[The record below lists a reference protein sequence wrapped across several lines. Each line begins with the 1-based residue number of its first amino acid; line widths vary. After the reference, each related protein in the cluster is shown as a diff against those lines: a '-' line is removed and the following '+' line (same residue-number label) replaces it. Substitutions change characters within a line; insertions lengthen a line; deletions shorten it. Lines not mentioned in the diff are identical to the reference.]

1 MALLVKQWLLLSS
14 GIFLAHARPKGLF
27 YFPLFGPFVLTLL
40 SKESI
45 KYDTYNVYICKQN
58 ETDKLLGVLG
68 RRKFP
73 LSRWQ
78 KIIEMKA
85 TFYDE
90 IVMLSPLGNPLNY
103 K

>member
-1 MALLVKQWLLLSS
+1 MALLVKQWLLLSL
-14 GIFLAHARPKGLF
+14 GIFLAHARPKSLF
-27 YFPLFGPFVLTLL
+27 SFPFFDPFVLTVL

-45 KYDTYNVYICKQN
+45 RYDTNNTYICKRN

-68 RRKFP
+68 RWQFP
-73 LSRWQ
+73 LTSWQ

-90 IVMLSPLGNPLNY
+90 IVMLSP
-103 K
+103 

>member
-1 MALLVKQWLLLSS
+1 MALLVKQWLLLSL
-14 GIFLAHARPKGLF
+14 GIFLVHARPKGLF
-27 YFPLFGPFVLTLL
+27 CFPFDPFVLTVL

-45 KYDTYNVYICKQN
+45 RYDTNNVYICKQN
-58 ETDKLLGVLG
+58 ETDKLLGVLD

>member
-1 MALLVKQWLLLSS
+1 MAVAIVRDISCTRS
-14 GIFLAHARPKGLF
+14 AER
-27 YFPLFGPFVLTLL
+27 FVLFSLFC
-40 SKESI
+40 SFCFDFII
-45 KYDTYNVYICKQN
+45 KGIRYDTNNVYICKQN
-58 ETDKLLGVLG
+58 KTDRLLGVLG

>member
-1 MALLVKQWLLLSS
+1 MAVA
-14 GIFLAHARPKGLF
+14 IFRDISCTRSAERFAGF
-27 YFPLFGPFVLTLL
+27 VFPFDPFVLTVL

-45 KYDTYNVYICKQN
+45 RYDTNNVYICKQN

-90 IVMLSPLGNPLNY
+90 IVMLSP
-103 K
+103 

>member
-1 MALLVKQWLLLSS
+1 MAVAIVRDISCTRS
-14 GIFLAHARPKGLF
+14 AER
-27 YFPLFGPFVLTLL
+27 FVLFSLL
-40 SKESI
+40 ILLFWLYWSKESI
-45 KYDTYNVYICKQN
+45 RYDTNNVYICKQN
-58 ETDKLLGVLG
+58 ETDKLLGVLD

-90 IVMLSPLGNPLNY
+90 IFILSP
-103 K
+103 

>member
-1 MALLVKQWLLLSS
+1 MAVAIVRDISCTRS
-14 GIFLAHARPKGLF
+14 AERFVLF
-27 YFPLFGPFVLTLL
+27 SLFFPFVFTLL

-45 KYDTYNVYICKQN
+45 RYDTNNFYICKQN

-73 LSRWQ
+73 LNRWQ

-90 IVMLSPLGNPLNY
+90 IFMLSP
-103 K
+103 

>member
-1 MALLVKQWLLLSS
+1 MAVA
-14 GIFLAHARPKGLF
+14 IFRDISCTRSAERF
-27 YFPLFGPFVLTLL
+27 VFVFPFDPFVLTVL

-45 KYDTYNVYICKQN
+45 RYDTNNVYICKQN

-90 IVMLSPLGNPLNY
+90 IVMLSP
-103 K
+103 

>member
-14 GIFLAHARPKGLF
+14 GIFLAHALPKGLF
-27 YFPLFGPFVLTLL
+27 YFPFFVPFVLTLL

-45 KYDTYNVYICKQN
+45 RYDTNNVYICKQN